1 MYDPRPLNEYGC
13 ISRLLMSYDHS
24 SVCTEGSE
32 GRERIQGREDN
43 EMIGAGHS
51 QCVSGSNNTFW
62 VSCLPPVHRIF
73 FVSSKL
79 FLLIPH
85 ILCLVFENAYISSF
99 DPISTRPPTSS
110 GVLMGTKWYL
120 CSLIILGCLMCIV
133 FL

>member
-1 MYDPRPLNEYGC
+1 MYR
-13 ISRLLMSYDHS
+13 R
-24 SVCTEGSE
+24 EGGEREDTGERGE
-32 GRERIQGREDN
+32 GRDDN

-85 ILCLVFENAYISSF
+85 ILCLVFENASISNQY
-99 DPISTRPPTSS
+99 TPTNIKWSIN
-110 GVLMGTKWYL
+110 GNEMVLVLSDYPR
-120 CSLIILGCLMCIV
+120 CA
-133 FL
+133 